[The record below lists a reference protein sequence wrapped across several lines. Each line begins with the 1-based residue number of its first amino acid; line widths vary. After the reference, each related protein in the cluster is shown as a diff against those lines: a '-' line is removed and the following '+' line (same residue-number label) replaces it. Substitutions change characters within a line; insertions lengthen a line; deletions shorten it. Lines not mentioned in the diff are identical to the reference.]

1 MAMTE
6 RAQPYVERLLDDRDL
21 QNDLRE
27 LMTALRVSYGRA
39 EKKKKKPGRL
49 AGDRKFKQNAQKAGE
64 ALRDATK
71 RFQGEPPKKKH
82 RLRKL
87 LIFVLLAGG
96 IAYGAKTLLGGED
109 EFAAQP
115 PTS

>member
-6 RAQPYVERLLDDRDL
+6 KAQPYVERLLDDRDL

-39 EKKKKKPGRL
+39 EKKKRKPSRL

-64 ALRDATK
+64 ALRDATQ
-71 RFQGEPPKKKH
+71 RFQGKPPKKH
-82 RLRKL
+82 RLRKFL
-87 LIFVLLAGG
+87 VVVLVLAG
-96 IAYGAKTLLGGED
+96 AAFAAKQLLGDED
-109 EFAAQP
+109 QP
-115 PTS
+115 VPPVG